1 MIIIAALFFFII
13 KIFIDSFFIGF
24 LLSELLLLASQ
35 RTASVRHCELLQ
47 AAF

>member
-24 LLSELLLLASQ
+24 LLSELRLLISLGKAPIQ
-35 RTASVRHCELLQ
+35 HYELFS